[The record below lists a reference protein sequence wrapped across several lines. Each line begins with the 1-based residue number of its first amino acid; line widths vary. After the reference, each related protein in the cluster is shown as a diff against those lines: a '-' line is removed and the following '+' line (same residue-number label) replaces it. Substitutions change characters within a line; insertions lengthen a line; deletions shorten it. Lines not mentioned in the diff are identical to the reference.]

1 MHSLLYKPV
10 SDIREDGPAYDEDEN
25 PDDAMLLLP
34 IPPPL
39 APPPPKI
46 EGPPH
51 EPSADDVGAGD
62 PQLNAAATP
71 EPAIC

>member
-1 MHSLLYKPV
+1 MHSLLYNPV
-10 SDIREDGPAYDEDEN
+10 SDIREEGPAYDDEN

-34 IPPPL
+34 PPV
-39 APPPPKI
+39 APPPPKM

-51 EPSADDVGAGD
+51 EPRADDVGAGD
-62 PQLNAAATP
+62 PQLNTAATP